1 MLKFSE
7 RPLYPLLR
15 RLRQVMPAYEELDG
29 LTLEGAG
36 HEVELCSEDEEAWA
50 AAERCDALIVD
61 LGSDEVDG
69 IALVDSYRRV
79 IVGTVTSST
88 MDKTATVTVIRRVR
102 DRRFH
107 KFLTRRVKYHV
118 HDEHN
123 TAKVGDVVEIVESR
137 PMSKTKRWRLLSTLS
152 RAVEPEHAHGGH
164 SSQGQPP
171 AGPTEQTPAPA
182 EK

>member
-1 MLKFSE
+1 MANE
-7 RPLYPLLR
+7 IVNPQITDAVTQAP
-15 RLRQVMPAYEELDG
+15 QA
-29 LTLEGAG
+29 AG
-36 HEVELCSEDEEAWA
+36 DQ
-50 AAERCDALIVD
+50 R
-61 LGSDEVDG
+61 GS
-69 IALVDSYRRV
+69 RRV
-79 IVGTVTSST
+79 IVGTVTSSN

-152 RAVEPEHAHGGH
+152 RAVEPETHASHAAQARANPDH
-164 SSQGQPP
+164 PQV
-171 AGPTEQTPAPA
+171 

>member
-1 MLKFSE
+1 MADTVNS
-7 RPLYPLLR
+7 
-15 RLRQVMPAYEELDG
+15 QITDAV
-29 LTLEGAG
+29 TQAG
-36 HEVELCSEDEEAWA
+36 KPDQ
-50 AAERCDALIVD
+50 R
-61 LGSDEVDG
+61 GS
-69 IALVDSYRRV
+69 RRV
-79 IVGTVTSST
+79 IVGTVTSSN
-88 MDKTATVTVIRRVR
+88 MEKTVTVTVIRRVR

-152 RAVEPEHAHGGH
+152 RAVDAEAHA
-164 SSQGQPP
+164 SQGRAHTDNPQ
-171 AGPTEQTPAPA
+171 A

>member
-1 MLKFSE
+1 MSD
-7 RPLYPLLR
+7 PIVNP
-15 RLRQVMPAYEELDG
+15 QI
-29 LTLEGAG
+29 T
-36 HEVELCSEDEEAWA
+36 
-50 AAERCDALIVD
+50 DAVTSAKAD
-61 LGSDEVDG
+61 QRGS
-69 IALVDSYRRV
+69 RRV
-79 IVGTVTSST
+79 IVGTVTSSN
-88 MDKTATVTVIRRVR
+88 MEKTVTVTVIRRVR

-152 RAVEPEHAHGGH
+152 RAVESEAHGAHGAQAH
-164 SSQGQPP
+164 SDHPH
-171 AGPTEQTPAPA
+171 A

>member
-1 MLKFSE
+1 M
-7 RPLYPLLR
+7 
-15 RLRQVMPAYEELDG
+15 AN
-29 LTLEGAG
+29 
-36 HEVELCSEDEEAWA
+36 EVVNPQITDVVTQAPQASGDQ
-50 AAERCDALIVD
+50 R
-61 LGSDEVDG
+61 GS
-69 IALVDSYRRV
+69 RRV
-79 IVGTVTSST
+79 IVGTVTSSN

-152 RAVEPEHAHGGH
+152 RAVEAEAQA
-164 SSQGQPP
+164 SSSAQARANPDHPQV
-171 AGPTEQTPAPA
+171 

>member
-1 MLKFSE
+1 MSDTTVN
-7 RPLYPLLR
+7 P
-15 RLRQVMPAYEELDG
+15 QI
-29 LTLEGAG
+29 T
-36 HEVELCSEDEEAWA
+36 
-50 AAERCDALIVD
+50 DAVTQPGPD
-61 LGSDEVDG
+61 HRGS
-69 IALVDSYRRV
+69 RRV
-79 IVGTVTSST
+79 IVGTVTSSN
-88 MDKTATVTVIRRVR
+88 MEKTVTVTVIRRVR

-152 RAVEPEHAHGGH
+152 RAVEAEPHAPHGRAH
-164 SSQGQPP
+164 ADQP
-171 AGPTEQTPAPA
+171 QI

>member
-1 MLKFSE
+1 MSDSTA
-7 RPLYPLLR
+7 
-15 RLRQVMPAYEELDG
+15 PATAPTNQADQ
-29 LTLEGAG
+29 
-36 HEVELCSEDEEAWA
+36 
-50 AAERCDALIVD
+50 R
-61 LGSDEVDG
+61 GS
-69 IALVDSYRRV
+69 RRV
-79 IVGTVTSST
+79 IVGTVTSSN

-152 RAVEPEHAHGGH
+152 RGVEAE
-164 SSQGQPP
+164 GQPRSHTDNP
-171 AGPTEQTPAPA
+171 QV

>member
-1 MLKFSE
+1 MTEPS
-7 RPLYPLLR
+7 
-15 RLRQVMPAYEELDG
+15 
-29 LTLEGAG
+29 
-36 HEVELCSEDEEAWA
+36 
-50 AAERCDALIVD
+50 DASAPSYKGPPIPKPD
-61 LGSDEVDG
+61 PDQRGS
-69 IALVDSYRRV
+69 RRV
-79 IVGTVTSST
+79 IVGTVTSNT

-152 RAVEPEHAHGGH
+152 RAVEGEAHVRAH
-164 SSQGQPP
+164 TDQPMI
-171 AGPTEQTPAPA
+171 